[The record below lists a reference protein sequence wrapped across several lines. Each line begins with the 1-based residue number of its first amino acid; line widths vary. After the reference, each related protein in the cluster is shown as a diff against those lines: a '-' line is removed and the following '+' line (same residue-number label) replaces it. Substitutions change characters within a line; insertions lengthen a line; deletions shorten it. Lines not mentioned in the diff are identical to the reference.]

1 MPVPR
6 ICKQCG
12 SAKLELTKR
21 MTMID
26 AYHLSGGIIVNEWGT
41 DNIEWSLV
49 CEDCKAATSPM
60 RAERIAATLL
70 SKEKRCYPDCDG
82 ECGIGHDDLRR

>member
-1 MPVPR
+1 
-6 ICKQCG
+6 
-12 SAKLELTKR
+12 

-49 CEDCKAATSPM
+49 CDDC
-60 RAERIAATLL
+60 
-70 SKEKRCYPDCDG
+70 
-82 ECGIGHDDLRR
+82 